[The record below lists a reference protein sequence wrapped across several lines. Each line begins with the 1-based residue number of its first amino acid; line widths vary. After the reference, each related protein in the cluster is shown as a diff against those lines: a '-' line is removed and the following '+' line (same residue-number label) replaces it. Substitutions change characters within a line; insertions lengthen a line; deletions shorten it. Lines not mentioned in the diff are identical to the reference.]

1 MKRKTQGVLIA
12 TTFLGI
18 VLAFGTAGPLDAQ
31 ETDSDSSACV
41 NCHTDL
47 EEMDSY
53 GAASASGSA
62 AIAG

>member
-1 MKRKTQGVLIA
+1 MKGKTQGVLIA
-12 TTFLGI
+12 TTCLAI
-18 VLAFGTAGPLDAQ
+18 VLALGTAGHLAAR
-31 ETDSDSSACV
+31 EADSSSACV

-47 EEMDSY
+47 EEMDSF